1 MNDLFLNRAKFFC
14 SDPSDLIE
22 LVAMILIQKN
32 LAPENT
38 GDFVVQAMDY
48 IFVRW
53 ERREREM
60 TALKTLAKMPFTKG

>member
-1 MNDLFLNRAKFFC
+1 MNHLFLNRAKFLC
-14 SDPSDLIE
+14 SDPCDLIE
-22 LVAMILIQKN
+22 LVAILIQKN
-32 LAPENT
+32 LASENT
-38 GDFVVQAMDY
+38 GNFVVQAMDY

>member
-1 MNDLFLNRAKFFC
+1 
-14 SDPSDLIE
+14 
-22 LVAMILIQKN
+22 MILIQKN

-60 TALKTLAKMPFTKG
+60 IALKTLAKMPFTKG